1 MKSHWIAL
9 VTNKEYKAAKEKAVR
24 NKNWGYTANLDW
36 YDHIL
41 RTQAF
46 HFDDD
51 APFYTVDNRL
61 KELEALKPKVD
72 DVVAL
77 LTFLF
82 LQGSESQQL
91 DMFERFL
98 AANLGKGK
106 IVHFW
111 SE

>member
-1 MKSHWIAL
+1 MG
-9 VTNKEYKAAKEKAVR
+9 KEIER
-24 NKNWGYTANLDW
+24 
-36 YDHIL
+36 
-41 RTQAF
+41 
-46 HFDDD
+46 
-51 APFYTVDNRL
+51 
-61 KELEALKPKVD
+61 LKPKVD
-72 DVVAL
+72 EVVAL

-82 LQGSESQQL
+82 LQGSESQQI

>member
-1 MKSHWIAL
+1 MSTGQYIVLCTEEERVVA
-9 VTNKEYKAAKEKAVR
+9 VKAAWSDGFKHWMPYVAE
-24 NKNWGYTANLDW
+24 
-36 YDHIL
+36 
-41 RTQAF
+41 AF
-46 HFDDD
+46 YFGDTDDNITLGISPKIFNEI
-51 APFYTVDNRL
+51 A
-61 KELEALKPKVD
+61 ALKPKVD

>member
-1 MKSHWIAL
+1 MSVSRSI
-9 VTNKEYKAAKEKAVR
+9 
-24 NKNWGYTANLDW
+24 
-36 YDHIL
+36 
-41 RTQAF
+41 
-46 HFDDD
+46 
-51 APFYTVDNRL
+51 
-61 KELEALKPKVD
+61 
-72 DVVAL
+72 AL
-77 LTFLF
+77 LTQEEFKEATRAAFYIEGEHWFHHIDQKNEFWIGDDNDDVPTNVLREIDSMKVEVDSVWHLLVFLF

>member
-1 MKSHWIAL
+1 MSVKRWVAL
-9 VTNKEYKAAKEKAVR
+9 LTHEEFESAR
-24 NKNWGYTANLDW
+24 NKAYFGEDWFHNCRSKDYFDFGDARDDVPNNVLDEIAVLNL
-36 YDHIL
+36 
-41 RTQAF
+41 
-46 HFDDD
+46 
-51 APFYTVDNRL
+51 
-61 KELEALKPKVD
+61 KVD

-98 AANLGKGK
+98 TANLGKSK